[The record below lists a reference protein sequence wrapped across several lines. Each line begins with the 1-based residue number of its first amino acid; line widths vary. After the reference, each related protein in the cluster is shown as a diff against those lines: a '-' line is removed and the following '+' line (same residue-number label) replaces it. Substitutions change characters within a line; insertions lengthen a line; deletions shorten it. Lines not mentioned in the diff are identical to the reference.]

1 MKIQD
6 ASQLSQHF
14 KVGDILYGCA
24 YTYGGQA
31 SISGNATMKQLP
43 IQGMLSPCRYEK
55 EYEANKNATYVNYF
69 IPLNRKGV
77 PAWQKAIKVYALS
90 YATTELECQELYN
103 SFVEANIKIHKA
115 EIRKLKRDLIRIP
128 VKTVVD

>member
-1 MKIQD
+1 MKIHD

-31 SISGNATMKQLP
+31 TMMGNVTMKQIP

-55 EYEANKNATYVNYF
+55 EYESNKNATYINYF
-69 IPLNRKGV
+69 IPLNRKGM

-90 YATTELECQELYN
+90 YATTEDECEEMYN
-103 SFVEANIKIHKA
+103 SFIEANIQIHKA
-115 EIRKLKRDLIRIP
+115 EIRKLKRDLISIKP
-128 VKTVVD
+128 KSNP